1 MKNCKPKPNIQPKK
15 LLIYHSLLPGLK
27 THTHHK
33 PKRFSRPPFCTY
45 QREEN
50 QYVWLKVKE
59 KRLSINEQTNGQEV
73 SRTLT
78 KHKDPRKWIWMH
90 LVK

>member
-50 QYVWLKVKE
+50 QYV
-59 KRLSINEQTNGQEV
+59 
-73 SRTLT
+73 
-78 KHKDPRKWIWMH
+78 
-90 LVK
+90 